1 MAAKT
6 RLTSPPAGEVGAARR
21 AQPGGQVMLATP
33 PILSTEMEQLSP
45 LRLTEYSHGAG

>member
-6 RLTSPPAGEVGAARR
+6 RLTSPLAGEVGAARR
-21 AQPGGQVMLATP
+21 VQSGGEVELATP
-33 PILSTEMEQLSP
+33 PILSTQMEQLSP